1 VSITVPRRTDT
12 DEPLG
17 LTREHELVV
26 RPRKGEVHWDQFDA
40 RDFEPAHLE
49 AARTLWRH
57 RAFTEFHSLTHFT
70 QLASHV
76 QRLGLPLEWSGAFVR
91 MCGDEVR
98 HTELCLRMLE
108 ALGGERDLVLP
119 SPDET
124 HLTGPGSL
132 RAHVRSVIISAFC
145 IGETLSGRMFKRC
158 LAAATVPLAR
168 EVVTAILVDETFH
181 AELGWEL
188 AALLMRPDA
197 DLEAE
202 RVVLAKRLPALF
214 SDFAGQCLVTRH
226 RAWTDAQPERDE
238 GSGFGGLSHSGHPPA
253 FLRGMGRDGDPGP
266 GASRLPQGPRARAV
280 VPVGVA
286 SRAGWPSAPT
296 TDSARSCHV

>member
-1 VSITVPRRTDT
+1 MSITVPRRTDT

-40 RDFEPAHLE
+40 REYEATHLE
-49 AARTLWRH
+49 AARSLWRH

-70 QLASHV
+70 QLASQV

-108 ALGGERDLVLP
+108 AVGGERDLVLP
-119 SPDET
+119 SLDET
-124 HLTGPGSL
+124 HLTVRGSL
-132 RAHVRSVIISAFC
+132 RAHVRSVIVSAFC

-188 AALLMRPDA
+188 AALLMRPDP
-197 DLEAE
+197 DFELERRE
-202 RVVLAKRLPALF
+202 LAQRLPSVF
-214 SDFAGQCLVTRH
+214 SSFAEQ
-226 RAWTDAQPERDE
+226 
-238 GSGFGGLSHSGHPPA
+238 
-253 FLRGMGRDGDPGP
+253 
-266 GASRLPQGPRARAV
+266 
-280 VPVGVA
+280 
-286 SRAGWPSAPT
+286 
-296 TDSARSCHV
+296 

>member
-1 VSITVPRRTDT
+1 VSFTVPRRTDT

-17 LTREHELVV
+17 LTREHELIV

-40 RDFEPAHLE
+40 RTYEPAHLE

-70 QLASHV
+70 QLASQV

-119 SPDET
+119 SLDET
-124 HLTGPGSL
+124 HLTVRGSL
-132 RAHVRSVIISAFC
+132 RAHVRSVIVSAFC

-197 DLEAE
+197 DFELERRE
-202 RVVLAKRLPALF
+202 LAQRLPSVF
-214 SDFAGQCLVTRH
+214 SSFAEQCLVTRH

-238 GSGFGGLSHSGHPPA
+238 GPGFGGLSDAGYAQA
-253 FLRGMGRDGDPGP
+253 FFAGMEED
-266 GASRLPQGPRARAV
+266 V
-280 VPVGVA
+280 VPGLEA
-286 SRAGWPSAPT
+286 IGFPEAPAAWQQFLAT
-296 TDSARSCHV
+296 LT

>member
-1 VSITVPRRTDT
+1 MTFTVRRRTDT
-12 DEPLG
+12 DEPLE

-26 RPRKGEVHWDQFDA
+26 RPRKGAVNWDDFDVRA
-40 RDFEPAHLE
+40 YEPRHLE
-49 AARTLWRH
+49 RARELWRH
-57 RAFTEFHSLTHFT
+57 RALTEFHSLTHFT
-70 QLASHV
+70 QLASQV

-108 ALGGERDLVLP
+108 KLGGERDLVLP
-119 SPDET
+119 SLDQT
-124 HLTGPGSL
+124 HLTVKGPL
-132 RAHVRSVIISAFC
+132 RAHVRSVIVAAFC

-197 DLEAE
+197 DFDAE
-202 RVVLAKRLPALF
+202 RDELAKRLPTMFA
-214 SDFAGQCLVTRH
+214 DFAEQCLVTRA

-238 GSGFGGLSHSGHPPA
+238 GPGFGGLSDAGYA
-253 FLRGMGRDGDPGP
+253 QAYFEGMETD
-266 GASRLPQGPRARAV
+266 V
-280 VPVGVA
+280 VPGLEA
-286 SRAGWPSAPT
+286 IGFPEAPAAWEQFLST
-296 TDSARSCHV
+296 LK